1 SALKI
6 ELCPV
11 RGRVLAVQG
20 DRQRSVIH
28 GVRTSGEP
36 QRVVLARRCAPARGG
51 IAVVRCQDHALR
63 VLHLTAARPADD
75 GQASAGW
82 LVQRLQQD
90 APATGER
97 NELERPRT
105 PELGVA
111 LPENDELPAGGGEDE
126 GRRGG

>member
-1 SALKI
+1 
-6 ELCPV
+6 
-11 RGRVLAVQG
+11 
-20 DRQRSVIH
+20 
-28 GVRTSGEP
+28 
-36 QRVVLARRCAPARGG
+36 G

-126 GRRGG
+126 GRRGGEGFVRADRRRVGRSEGAPAIPGGPDRCQGRRGSARFELGGL